1 MNSFAVDTENDSK
14 EPLQTDHLEK
24 KTDNEPTRA
33 TWMKKLFTNEDP
45 QNIHKTCGVFVLLHF
60 AFRYYQMLFGDI
72 SAGFGRNAGKG
83 TTVTPFLC
91 LLPHALLS
99 ISSLIFHSVPRERV
113 VGLPMIWQEF
123 RVHSIIFA
131 LRSIVATACGWIS
144 VYFNHDPIIR
154 KATVAL
160 SSASI
165 LISIYFADEATKKLC
180 PSSPESTT
188 ATMPYWQDCSL
199 STQRRFKSFYA
210 YCQFLATLACLSMT
224 NPAWPFAVLLPIQL
238 AAFLMTMVRKGFLTS
253 KGYHVLYTASLIMP
267 FIVAIRRMYQT
278 RHPDVMALFFAGL
291 ALYRLRSMGIDKYY
305 LWVPLVLFR
314 VWLGDKYIVYDRY

>member
-1 MNSFAVDTENDSK
+1 
-14 EPLQTDHLEK
+14 
-24 KTDNEPTRA
+24 
-33 TWMKKLFTNEDP
+33 
-45 QNIHKTCGVFVLLHF
+45 
-60 AFRYYQMLFGDI
+60 MLFGDI
-72 SAGFGRNAGKG
+72 SAGFGRNGGKG
-83 TTVTPFLC
+83 ATVTPFLC

-131 LRSIVATACGWIS
+131 LRSIVATACAWIS
-144 VYFNHDPIIR
+144 GYFNHDPTIR
-154 KATVAL
+154 KATVVV

-165 LISIYFADEATKKLC
+165 LFSIYFADEATKKLC

-238 AAFLMTMVRKGFLTS
+238 AAFLMTMVRKGFLSS
-253 KGYHVLYTASLIMP
+253 KGYHVLYTSSLIMP

-278 RHPDVMALFFAGL
+278 RHPDVMGLFVVGL

-305 LWVPLVLFR
+305 LWIPLVFFR